1 MSGQSFPAWCADADQ
16 AARVPKAKPTVDT
29 VGVPADAVAVPAKVP
44 RVRLKVRPAPIDW
57 RVMARQVEIAKR
69 MDRLGIKQPTKHRKA
84 SVGSYTRK
92 DSGRCHV
99 VKR

>member
-1 MSGQSFPAWCADADQ
+1 MSYPAWCNDADQ
-16 AARVPKAKPTVDT
+16 AARAPKAKPTVST
-29 VGVPADAVAVPAKVP
+29 VGVPADSVAVPAKVP
-44 RVRLKVRPAPIDW
+44 RARLKVRPAPIDW
-57 RVMARQVEIAKR
+57 RVMARQVEIAR
-69 MDRLGIKQPTKHRKA
+69 AMDRLGIKQPSKHRAA